1 MRLGLVRRGMFDF
14 SIQSGAAI
22 STFSD
27 DNKIAI
33 LLKTLYSNQA
43 ITTQPAVFPTSNFVN
58 STGTY
63 ISWSNSGITLYPQI
77 TYEEYVYVAFLP
89 LIFVAIYS
97 IPLQIL
103 DRTIRKMEPFYQL
116 HGNDGGLGRDSLCLD
131 YCSWL
136 LISVPFKAAYR
147 GHIFPLWSSLIS
159 LSILVL
165 APLASEAFFVS
176 LGNGCY
182 TNTTELCHASWGIYP
197 ILARI
202 MQGILSLVAALLFL
216 LIIFSFRRNSG
227 VYSEPLS
234 IAGLGVLFYKS
245 PFLDC
250 LLALDSKISNKEL
263 KKSLERKRFALS
275 WFVADDGTKSYG
287 IIPLDAGSEEGSIL
301 SERKPRKNG
310 IASIK
315 AVLNGRISTQKT
327 SGGQT
332 IITGEPTGSS
342 ATKEKY
348 LYIIAFP
355 IFGGLLAMISYYH
368 WTGANAAGHSTAFET
383 YMDSRGFGVRFMM
396 AVVGVAVKL
405 LWSWIDTGTHF
416 SFLNGSALY

>member
-1 MRLGLVRRGMFDF
+1 ML
-14 SIQSGAAI
+14 
-22 STFSD
+22 
-27 DNKIAI
+27 KI
-33 LLKTLYSNQA
+33 LYSNQA
-43 ITTQPAVFPTSNFVN
+43 ITTQSAVFPTSTFVN

-63 ISWSNSGITLYPQI
+63 LSWSNAGITLYPQI
-77 TYEEYVYVAFLP
+77 TYEEYIYVAFLP
-89 LIFVAIYS
+89 LILVVIYS

-103 DRTIRKMEPFYQL
+103 DRTTRKMEPFYQL
-116 HGNDGGLGRDSLCLD
+116 HGTDGGLGRDSLCLD

-147 GHIFPLWSSLIS
+147 GHVFPLWSSLIS

-176 LGNGCY
+176 LGTGCY
-182 TNTTELCHASWGIYP
+182 ANTTELCHASWGIYP

>member
-1 MRLGLVRRGMFDF
+1 
-14 SIQSGAAI
+14 
-22 STFSD
+22 
-27 DNKIAI
+27 
-33 LLKTLYSNQA
+33 LLKILYSNQA
-43 ITTQPAVFPTSNFVN
+43 ITTQSAVFPTSTFVN

-63 ISWSNSGITLYPQI
+63 LSWSNAGITLYPQI
-77 TYEEYVYVAFLP
+77 TYEEYIYVAFLP
-89 LIFVAIYS
+89 LILVVIYS

-103 DRTIRKMEPFYQL
+103 DRTTRKMEPFYQL
-116 HGNDGGLGRDSLCLD
+116 HGTDGGLGRDSLCLD

-147 GHIFPLWSSLIS
+147 GHVVPLWSSLIS

-176 LGNGCY
+176 LGTGCY
-182 TNTTELCHASWGIYP
+182 ANTTELCHASWGIYP

>member
-1 MRLGLVRRGMFDF
+1 
-14 SIQSGAAI
+14 
-22 STFSD
+22 
-27 DNKIAI
+27 
-33 LLKTLYSNQA
+33 
-43 ITTQPAVFPTSNFVN
+43 
-58 STGTY
+58 
-63 ISWSNSGITLYPQI
+63 
-77 TYEEYVYVAFLP
+77 
-89 LIFVAIYS
+89 
-97 IPLQIL
+97 
-103 DRTIRKMEPFYQL
+103 MEPFYQL
-116 HGNDGGLGRDSLCLD
+116 HGTDGGLGRDSLCLD

-147 GHIFPLWSSLIS
+147 GHVFPLWSSLIS

-176 LGNGCY
+176 LGTGCY
-182 TNTTELCHASWGIYP
+182 ANTTELCHASWGIYP